1 MTRSPRS
8 NVRRLA
14 VGRLISVTG
23 GAGAYTALMFT
34 VWDTTHSATWQSVA
48 LLLTFGVVGILSP
61 LTGHLGDRY
70 DRRKVMIISESIAAA
85 VFLSM
90 AFVHGPAILIGL
102 AFVSAMA
109 ESPFWSASAAAIPNL
124 VEREEDIAWANS
136 LLGLGRNA
144 GIMLGPVVG
153 GVLLTALGGSS
164 WVFAINGLT
173 FVVSV
178 LLTLSVKADY
188 SREHS
193 AAEQE
198 EHQGI
203 TAGLRFIWRDRP
215 LRAMVIAWTVF
226 LLGAGMG
233 MVADAP
239 LAEHFEAGSAGFGLL
254 IACWGLGSVMGS
266 LLGRKLTKE
275 TEPVWLVLGAAGI
288 AVAGLG
294 IAFAPSFEFV
304 LACLLIMGISD
315 GISIVAEQGIMMRRS
330 PDAVRSRVM
339 AGFDALLSLGIA
351 VAYVFAG
358 PVLELLGPKGVY
370 GVGGVSAAVAAVLLL
385 PVLRLRGAA
394 STELSVEGMVAPTD
408 MV

>member
-1 MTRSPRS
+1 
-8 NVRRLA
+8 
-14 VGRLISVTG
+14 
-23 GAGAYTALMFT
+23 MFT
-34 VWDTTHSATWQSVA
+34 VWNDLHSAAWQSIA
-48 LLLTFGVVGILSP
+48 LLLTFGVVGILAP

-70 DRRKVMIISESIAAA
+70 NRRTVMIISESIAAA
-85 VFLSM
+85 VFFAM
-90 AFVHGPAILIGL
+90 AFVDAPKALIGL

-109 ESPFWSASAAAIPNL
+109 ESPFWSASSAAIPNL

-144 GIMLGPVVG
+144 GIMIGPVIG
-153 GVLLTALGGSS
+153 GVLLTALGAP
-164 WVFAINGLT
+164 WVFAINAVT
-173 FVVSV
+173 FVISV
-178 LLTLSVKADY
+178 LLTLSVKGDY
-188 SREHS
+188 SREHT
-193 AAEQE
+193 AAEEE

-203 TAGLRFIWRDRP
+203 TAGLRFIWHDRP

-239 LAEHFEAGSAGFGLL
+239 LAAHFGEGSAGFGLL
-254 IACWGLGSVMGS
+254 IACWGLGSVVGS
-266 LLGRKLTKE
+266 LLGRKLTPRS
-275 TEPVWLVLGAAGI
+275 EPLWLVLGAVGI
-288 AVAGLG
+288 AIAGLG
-294 IAFAPSFEFV
+294 IAFSPTFEIV
-304 LACLLIMGISD
+304 LFALLIMGMSD

-370 GVGGVSAAVAAVLLL
+370 GVGGVSAAIAAVLLL
-385 PVLRLRGAA
+385 PVLRLRHPAPA
-394 STELSVEGMVAPTD
+394 ERSIEGIVAPPD
-408 MV
+408 IA

>member
-1 MTRSPRS
+1 
-8 NVRRLA
+8 
-14 VGRLISVTG
+14 
-23 GAGAYTALMFT
+23 MFT
-34 VWDTTHSATWQSVA
+34 VWNDLHSAAWQSIA
-48 LLLTFGVVGILSP
+48 LLLTFGVVGILAP

-70 DRRKVMIISESIAAA
+70 NRRTVMIISESIAAA
-85 VFLSM
+85 VFFAM
-90 AFVHGPAILIGL
+90 AFVDAPKALIGL

-109 ESPFWSASAAAIPNL
+109 ESPFWSASSAAIPNL

-144 GIMLGPVVG
+144 GIMIGPVIG
-153 GVLLTALGGSS
+153 GVLLTALGAP
-164 WVFAINGLT
+164 WVFAINAVT
-173 FVVSV
+173 FVISV
-178 LLTLSVKADY
+178 LLTLSVKGDY
-188 SREHS
+188 SREHT
-193 AAEQE
+193 AAEEE

-203 TAGLRFIWRDRP
+203 TAGLRFIWHDRP

-239 LAEHFEAGSAGFGLL
+239 LAAHFGEGSAGFGLL
-254 IACWGLGSVMGS
+254 IACWGLGSVVGS
-266 LLGRKLTKE
+266 LLGRKLTPRS
-275 TEPVWLVLGAAGI
+275 EPLWLVLGAVGI
-288 AVAGLG
+288 AIAGLG
-294 IAFAPSFEFV
+294 IAFSPTFEIV
-304 LACLLIMGISD
+304 LFALLIMGMSD

-370 GVGGVSAAVAAVLLL
+370 GVGGVSAAIAAVLLL
-385 PVLRLRGAA
+385 PVLRLRHPAPA
-394 STELSVEGMVAPTD
+394 ERSVEGIVAPPD
-408 MV
+408 IA

>member
-1 MTRSPRS
+1 
-8 NVRRLA
+8 
-14 VGRLISVTG
+14 
-23 GAGAYTALMFT
+23 MFT
-34 VWDTTHSATWQSVA
+34 VWNDTHSATWQSVA

-61 LTGHLGDRY
+61 LTGHLGDRF
-70 DRRKVMIISESIAAA
+70 DRRRVMMISESIAAA
-85 VFLSM
+85 VFFTM
-90 AFVHGPAILIGL
+90 AFVDAPKPLIAL

-144 GIMLGPVVG
+144 GIMIGPVIG
-153 GVLLTALGGSS
+153 GVLLTALGAP
-164 WVFAINGLT
+164 WVFAINGAT

-178 LLTLSVKADY
+178 FLTMSVKADY

-193 AAEQE
+193 AAEE
-198 EHQGI
+198 EAHQGI
-203 TAGLRFIWRDRP
+203 TAGLRFIWHDRP

-239 LAEHFEAGSAGFGLL
+239 LAEHFGAGSAGFGLL
-254 IACWGLGSVMGS
+254 IACWGLGSVLGS
-266 LLGRKLTKE
+266 LLGRKLTE
-275 TEPVWLVLGAAGI
+275 RSEPLWLVLGAAGI

-294 IAFAPSFEFV
+294 IAFAPSFAFV
-304 LACLLIMGISD
+304 LGALLLMGTSD

-358 PVLELLGPKGVY
+358 PVLEALGPKGVY

-385 PVLRLRGAA
+385 PVLRHRRGTAA
-394 STELSVEGMVAPTD
+394 ESGMDGIVAPPD
-408 MV
+408 IA

>member
-1 MTRSPRS
+1 MSRSPRS

-14 VGRLISVTG
+14 IGRLISVTG
-23 GAGAYTALMFT
+23 GAAAYTALMFT
-34 VWDTTHSATWQSVA
+34 VWNDTHSATWQSVA

-61 LTGHLGDRY
+61 LTGHFGDRF
-70 DRRKVMIISESIAAA
+70 DRRRVMMISESIAAA
-85 VFLSM
+85 VFFTM
-90 AFVHGPAILIGL
+90 AFVDAPKPLIAL

-144 GIMLGPVVG
+144 GIMIGPVIG
-153 GVLLTALGGSS
+153 GVLLTALGAP
-164 WVFAINGLT
+164 WVFAINGAT

-178 LLTLSVKADY
+178 LLTMSVKADY

-193 AAEQE
+193 AAEE
-198 EHQGI
+198 EAHQGI
-203 TAGLRFIWRDRP
+203 TAGLRFIWHDRP

-239 LAEHFEAGSAGFGLL
+239 LAEHFGAGSAGFGLL
-254 IACWGLGSVMGS
+254 IACWGLGSVLGS
-266 LLGRKLTKE
+266 LLGRKLTE
-275 TEPVWLVLGAAGI
+275 RSEPLWLVLGAAGI

-294 IAFAPSFEFV
+294 IAFAPSFAFV
-304 LACLLIMGISD
+304 LGALLLMGTSD

-358 PVLELLGPKGVY
+358 PVLEALGPKGVY
-370 GVGGVSAAVAAVLLL
+370 GVGGISAAVAAVLLL
-385 PVLRLRGAA
+385 PVLRLRRGTAA
-394 STELSVEGMVAPTD
+394 ESGMDGIVAPPD
-408 MV
+408 IA

>member
-1 MTRSPRS
+1 MSRSPRS

-14 VGRLISVTG
+14 IGRLISVTG
-23 GAGAYTALMFT
+23 GAAAYTALMFT
-34 VWDTTHSATWQSVA
+34 VWNDTHSAAWQSVA

-61 LTGHLGDRY
+61 LTGHLGDRF
-70 DRRKVMIISESIAAA
+70 DRRKVMMISESIAAA
-85 VFLSM
+85 VFFTM
-90 AFVHGPAILIGL
+90 AFIDAPKPLIVL

-144 GIMLGPVVG
+144 GIMIGPVIG
-153 GVLLTALGGSS
+153 GVLLTTLGAP
-164 WVFAINGLT
+164 WVFAINGAT

-178 LLTLSVKADY
+178 LLTMSVKADY
-188 SREHS
+188 SREHT
-193 AAEQE
+193 AAEE
-198 EHQGI
+198 EAHQGI
-203 TAGLRFIWRDRP
+203 TAGLRFIWHDRP

-239 LAEHFEAGSAGFGLL
+239 LAEHFGAGSAGFGLL
-254 IACWGLGSVMGS
+254 IACWGLGSVVGS
-266 LLGRKLTKE
+266 LLGRKLTE
-275 TEPVWLVLGAAGI
+275 RSEPVWLVLGAAGI

-294 IAFAPSFEFV
+294 IAFAPSFAFV
-304 LACLLIMGISD
+304 LGALLLMGTSD

-358 PVLELLGPKGVY
+358 PVLEALGPKGVY
-370 GVGGVSAAVAAVLLL
+370 GVGGVSAAIAAVLLL
-385 PVLRLRGAA
+385 PVLRLRRGAA
-394 STELSVEGMVAPTD
+394 AELGIDGIVAPPD
-408 MV
+408 IA